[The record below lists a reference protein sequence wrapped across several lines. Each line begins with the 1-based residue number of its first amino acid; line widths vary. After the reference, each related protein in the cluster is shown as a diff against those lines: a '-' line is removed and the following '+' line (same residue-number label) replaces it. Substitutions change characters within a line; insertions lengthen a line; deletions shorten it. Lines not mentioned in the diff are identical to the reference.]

1 MRLITSAGMSCWSGF
16 WFFVSCHSVMAFPS
30 FTIRWTG
37 AEMLYFHF
45 PVVGNSR
52 WPGDAFFSVLLH
64 EQFTTWSATFFR
76 CSSCGRC
83 SYSTGLTW
91 ALPDKH
97 IWTCAW
103 GGVPGRSA
111 GAELGLALLVSK
123 GLTYIWMWN
132 RNLTPILNVFILLR
146 IFWYMNIQHASFV

>member
-52 WPGDAFFSVLLH
+52 WPGDASFSVLLH
-64 EQFTTWSATFFR
+64 EQFTTWSATCFG

-91 ALPDKH
+91 AFPDKH
-97 IWTCAW
+97 IRTH
-103 GGVPGRSA
+103 VPGEECW
-111 GAELGLALLVSK
+111 AELDLALLCSPGLK
-123 GLTYIWMWN
+123 GVDLYLEVELQLDSYFECIYSTWN
-132 RNLTPILNVFILLR
+132 FSVNERSALK
-146 IFWYMNIQHASFV
+146 S

>member
-1 MRLITSAGMSCWSGF
+1 MSCWSGF

-45 PVVGNSR
+45 PVVSNSR

-64 EQFTTWSATFFR
+64 EQFTTWSATCLG
-76 CSSCGRC
+76 CSSCRRC

-91 ALPDKH
+91 AFPHKH
-97 IWTCAW
+97 IQTHALREGRW
-103 GGVPGRSA
+103 GGT
-111 GAELGLALLVSK
+111 LGLLLLYSPGLEGADLYLALELQLDSYFERIYS
-123 GLTYIWMWN
+123 T
-132 RNLTPILNVFILLR
+132 LNFSVNEQWICLLCLR
-146 IFWYMNIQHASFV
+146 

>member
-1 MRLITSAGMSCWSGF
+1 MSCWSGF

-37 AEMLYFHF
+37 VEMLYFHF

-52 WPGDAFFSVLLH
+52 WPGDTFFSVLLH
-64 EQFTTWSATFFR
+64 EQFTTRSATCFG

-91 ALPDKH
+91 AFPEKCILN
-97 IWTCAW
+97 TCAW
-103 GGVPGRSA
+103 GEVPGRTV
-111 GAELGLALLVSK
+111 GLSWGSLFCIPQVSK

-132 RNLTPILNVFILLR
+132 CNLTPILNIFIALK
-146 IFWYMNIQHASFV
+146 SFSTSEHSACLFCLT